1 VRIQTRNRLFVT
13 VAILILLMC
22 CGAAFAGL
30 ALAKLGPSLMSIV
43 FDDVVGVQLARVMD
57 TTVIRELRY
66 VDGDF
71 GDVHVAGPHYALTFE
86 VPEAWV
92 YHVRTHINGPSLLFE
107 ALTGENEMRVSPDLA
122 TPIVTVT
129 ALASETYQR
138 EAQDAWWDGVAARTD
153 DTVFV
158 WTVHGL
164 DHAFKADVP
173 RVIKSIK
180 VIALD

>member
-1 VRIQTRNRLFVT
+1 MADATAHKTPRREAVDRWRNSRSRRLL
-13 VAILILLMC
+13 AW
-22 CGAAFAGL
+22 AAV
-30 ALAKLGPSLMSIV
+30 ALACLSLLSPAGAQDPPNRPLSI
-43 FDDVVGVQLARVMD
+43 
-57 TTVIRELRY
+57 
-66 VDGDF
+66 
-71 GDVHVAGPHYALTFE
+71 E

-92 YHVRTHINGPSLLFE
+92 YHVRTHINGPTLLFE

-129 ALASETYQR
+129 ALASATYQR

-173 RVIKSIK
+173 RVIESIK